1 MADITKNDML
11 KVVNE
16 SISKLENKE
25 FNIYFFVLDTK
36 GNPSSSLEYIYQTAL
51 SLSKMG
57 YNVAMLHQEKE
68 FVGVREWLGDEY
80 ADLKHFN
87 IEKDNV
93 PISASDF
100 LFIPE
105 IFANV
110 MMSTK
115 KLPCKR
121 VVIVQN
127 YLHIT
132 EFLPVSQTMDSLNIT
147 DAIATTNVQAEKIK
161 EYFPELRT
169 HVVSPAIS
177 GMFRNFDGQRKL
189 IVNVVAKEQSD
200 VNQIVKPFYWK
211 NPIYKWVSF
220 RDLRGMEQ
228 ETFAEGLREA
238 AITIWIDDKTSF
250 GYSLLEA
257 LRCGGVVLAKVPEKL
272 ADWMI
277 DGDKL
282 TESVI
287 WFDDIDSVPD
297 MLASLVRAWTHDE
310 VPQEVY
316 DEQSKFSNLYTKEEQ
331 EEEIK
336 SVYVDGLFAKRLAD
350 FKEALADVENNVIKP
365 KED

>member
-110 MMSTK
+110 MM
-115 KLPCKR
+115 
-121 VVIVQN
+121 
-127 YLHIT
+127 
-132 EFLPVSQTMDSLNIT
+132 
-147 DAIATTNVQAEKIK
+147 
-161 EYFPELRT
+161 
-169 HVVSPAIS
+169 
-177 GMFRNFDGQRKL
+177 L
-189 IVNVVAKEQSD
+189 I
-200 VNQIVKPFYWK
+200 
-211 NPIYKWVSF
+211 
-220 RDLRGMEQ
+220 R
-228 ETFAEGLREA
+228 
-238 AITIWIDDKTSF
+238 
-250 GYSLLEA
+250 
-257 LRCGGVVLAKVPEKL
+257 
-272 ADWMI
+272 
-277 DGDKL
+277 
-282 TESVI
+282 
-287 WFDDIDSVPD
+287 
-297 MLASLVRAWTHDE
+297 
-310 VPQEVY
+310 
-316 DEQSKFSNLYTKEEQ
+316 
-331 EEEIK
+331 
-336 SVYVDGLFAKRLAD
+336 
-350 FKEALADVENNVIKP
+350 
-365 KED
+365 